1 MDWHKKSGKID
12 NINVIGRMQGLGVA
26 TSMYKKATKLSGDTG
41 IKSPQHSTF
50 RTDKGDAWARKV
62 GGKVP
67 PRKAEPEEY

>member
-1 MDWHKKSGKID
+1 MITDRPWGTYE
-12 NINVIGRMQGLGVA
+12 VLT
-26 TSMYKKATKLSGDTG
+26 TSDTG

-67 PRKAEPEEY
+67 PRKAEPEE